1 MTLNRD
7 RILSAAFGILDEY
20 GLGDLSMRRLAR
32 TLDVA
37 PGALYWHFP
46 SKQELLGGIADR
58 ILDAPATTSGTA
70 QDAAGAILDRLLVT
84 RDGAEIVAAALASG
98 TVSRDPA
105 ADLAAVLEG
114 TTDDPALAGWVLS
127 RYLLGAAQDLQ
138 TARAAGMEPRSVA
151 EVLAGVDLIVAGA
164 TIGHHE

>member
-1 MTLNRD
+1 VTLNRD

-58 ILDAPATTSGTA
+58 ILDGETPGDVRTAAATV
-70 QDAAGAILDRLLVT
+70 LDQLLGT
-84 RDGAEIVAAALASG
+84 RDGAEIVSAALASA
-98 TVSRDPA
+98 TVEHDPA
-105 ADLAAVLEG
+105 VALSAALTGTASDPDLS
-114 TTDDPALAGWVLS
+114 GWVIS
-127 RYLLGAAQDLQ
+127 RYLLGAAQDVQ
-138 TARAAGMEPRSVA
+138 TALAAGVEPRPVA
-151 EVLAGVDLIVAGA
+151 DVLAGVDLIVAGA
-164 TIGHHE
+164 TIGAHE